1 MLEVEV
7 EVEVDERWLVEV
19 EVEVEGRRSYI
30 ARRKVLFAAC
40 ERKE

>member
-1 MLEVEV
+1 VLEVEV

-19 EVEVEGRRSYI
+19 EVEVEGGRFHI